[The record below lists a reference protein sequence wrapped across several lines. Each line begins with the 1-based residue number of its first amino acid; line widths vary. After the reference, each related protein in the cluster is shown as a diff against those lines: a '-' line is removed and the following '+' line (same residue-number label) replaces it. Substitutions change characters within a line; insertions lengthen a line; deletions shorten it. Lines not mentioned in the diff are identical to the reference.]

1 MRLSNSA
8 SFVFQVKNN
17 LKKSLSPLDK
27 SEQEVYNII
36 IECFRDK
43 KHKSI
48 KAQKRKSA
56 KANEKMKGQ

>member
-48 KAQKRKSA
+48 KVLKQMKR
-56 KANEKMKGQ
+56 